1 MSRRP
6 GDGVADAIG
15 DEDVQQFRGADPVEN
30 CLAGLAR
37 PASNTGAGNVSPAET
52 AIRSDDRSAPLSIA
66 AIIAR
71 YAVGEVK
78 QIVAL

>member
-1 MSRRP
+1 MPSRMVLPVLR
-6 GDGVADAIG
+6 
-15 DEDVQQFRGADPVEN
+15 VQF
-30 CLAGLAR
+30 
-37 PASNTGAGNVSPAET
+37 SNTGAGKVSPAET

>member
-1 MSRRP
+1 MVPATASPVRLVMKMCSNSVLPMPSRMVLPVRL
-6 GDGVADAIG
+6 
-15 DEDVQQFRGADPVEN
+15 VQ
-30 CLAGLAR
+30 L
-37 PASNTGAGNVSPAET
+37 SNTGAGKVSPADT

>member
-1 MSRRP
+1 MPSRIVLPVLR
-6 GDGVADAIG
+6 
-15 DEDVQQFRGADPVEN
+15 VQ
-30 CLAGLAR
+30 
-37 PASNTGAGNVSPAET
+37 ASNTGAGRVSPAET
-52 AIRSDDRSAPLSIA
+52 ASRSEDRSAPLSIA